1 MREITLGNL
10 FSGSGTWELAA
21 QICGIKPVWEAE
33 VEPFPVA
40 VEAKRFPDCK
50 QLGDVRNING
60 AEIEPVDIFT
70 NSSPCQ
76 SLSIAGNRGGLAD
89 MEKSGLFMEA
99 IRITKEM
106 RNADIERLR
115 SRGADEPLR
124 YARPRFWCWENV
136 PGALSSGT
144 PRGEDFRTVLQEVAR
159 IIEPETVIPGPPK
172 GKWSNAGVVDLEHGQ
187 IAWRVIDAQH
197 EVPQRRRR
205 VYLVADFGGGPGGGK
220 AAEVLFESEGLPW
233 NFKAVAEAWKRTPL
247 PFGERISEAG
257 RIVRGGIR
265 MGEDTVEVAG
275 QWNAEGLSGEDSG
288 VNQKN

>member
-40 VEAKRFPDCK
+40 LEAKRFPDCK
-50 QLGDVRNING
+50 QLGDVRSING

-89 MEKSGLFMEA
+89 KNKSGLFVEA

-106 RNADIERLR
+106 RDADFKRLH
-115 SRGADEPLR
+115 SGGPDEPVR
-124 YARPRFWCWENV
+124 YVRPRFWCWENV
-136 PGALSSGT
+136 PGALSSGN

-159 IIEPETVIPGPPK
+159 LIEPETVIPGPPK
-172 GKWSNAGVVDLEHGQ
+172 GKWSNAGMVDLENGQ
-187 IAWRVIDAQH
+187 IAWRIIDAQS

-205 VYLVADFGGGPGGGK
+205 LYLIADFGGRC
-220 AAEVLFESEGLPW
+220 AEKVLFESEGLPW
-233 NFKAVAEAWKRTPL
+233 DSKKIAEAWERTSSSL
-247 PFGERISEAG
+247 GERIGEASEIVSG
-257 RIVRGGIR
+257 RIRV
-265 MGEDTVEVAG
+265 GEETLGDAG
-275 QWNAEGLSGEDSG
+275 ERNDEGVPGEGSG
-288 VNQKN
+288 VIQKN